1 MDIRWGCNN
10 IQIKEGDEWKAAFKT
25 NRGLFEPTIMF
36 FGLCNSPA
44 TFQNMMNDIFREEI
58 TKGEMEIYMDDIL
71 VFTETMEAHIA
82 KNKQILNK
90 LKLHGLSLKLEKCYF
105 DQTTIGFL
113 GLVIEPGVVKM
124 EEEKVKA
131 INNWPTPKNKKNV
144 QQFLGFL
151 NFYQQFI

>member
-1 MDIRWGCNN
+1 MDIQWGYNN

-44 TFQNMMNDIFREEI
+44 TFQNMMNDIFQEEI
-58 TKGEMEIYMDDIL
+58 AKGEMDIYMDNIL
-71 VFTETMEAHIA
+71 VFTETIEAHIA

-105 DQTTIGFL
+105 GQTTIGFL
-113 GLVIEPGVVKM
+113 RLVIEPGVVKM
-124 EEEKVKA
+124 EEEKIKA
-131 INNWPTPKNKKNV
+131 IKDWPIPKNKKNV
-144 QQFLGFL
+144 QQFL
-151 NFYQQFI
+151 NFYQ